1 MLAPRRWP
9 VRWRLAAVSAGL
21 TLVIL
26 IGFAFV
32 VGQLASDRLESDFE
46 NELSQS
52 AAALSGEVRIEPA
65 SIIAPTSV
73 QTPNLERMAMA
84 EGSAVRIVLSSGEP
98 LRTTAGAPDLG
109 PPRPGI
115 HRAGPFQVATV
126 PVLDSERR
134 VTSLYVQ
141 YARTRD
147 DLEATV
153 DRLWLF
159 LACGVI
165 AGTGLAAVAGLWV
178 AGRAMRPIASLT
190 ATAREIASTRDPSLR
205 IPKPESSDEVAELAE
220 TLDEMLRGL
229 DAARTETEAMVDAQR
244 EFVADASHEL
254 RTPLT
259 SVLANLELLQERL
272 ERTQGSDEDA
282 ETVAAALRSS
292 RRMRR
297 LVSDLL
303 LLARADAGRS
313 GARGPVDLAEVA
325 AEAVAE
331 ATPMAAGHRLE
342 LAAPEPVPLR
352 GNRDELHRLVL
363 NLVENGLRHTP
374 AGSEIEIA
382 AASRNGDA
390 VLEVS
395 DDGPGIPPDVS
406 DRVFSRFV
414 RLADTGAERVEAP
427 ADLAADAG
435 SGLGLAIVRAV
446 AEGHGGSVSVG
457 RSETGGARFIV
468 RLPTARA
475 TGRQPPYRPFTEPA

>member
-1 MLAPRRWP
+1 

-32 VGQLASDRLESDFE
+32 VGRLASDRLQSDFE
-46 NELSQS
+46 NELQRT
-52 AAALSGEVRIEPA
+52 AAAFSGEIEVQPGSILSAPAVRVPDLDRMTMTDGGEVR
-65 SIIAPTSV
+65 
-73 QTPNLERMAMA
+73 L
-84 EGSAVRIVLSSGEP
+84 VLSNGEP
-98 LRTTAGAPDLG
+98 FRSSEGAPDLG
-109 PPRPGI
+109 PPRPGLE
-115 HRAGPFQVATV
+115 RAGRFDVATV
-126 PVLDSERR
+126 PVLDSEQR
-134 VTSLYVQ
+134 VTPLYVQ
-141 YARTRD
+141 YARDRA
-147 DLEATV
+147 DLEATIG
-153 DRLWLF
+153 RLWLF

-178 AGRAMRPIASLT
+178 AARAMRPIASLT

-205 IPKPESSDEVAELAE
+205 IAKPESNDEVAELAQ
-220 TLDEMLRGL
+220 TLDEMLRAL
-229 DAARTETEAMVDAQR
+229 DAARGETEAMVEAQR
-244 EFVADASHEL
+244 EFLADASHEL

-272 ERTQGSDEDA
+272 EGAQDTDDA

-292 RRMRR
+292 HRMRR

-303 LLARADAGRS
+303 LLARADAGRQ
-313 GARGPVDLAEVA
+313 GTRGPLDLAEVA

-331 ATPMAAGHRLE
+331 ATPMAAGHRLDLE
-342 LAAPEPVPLR
+342 APGPVPLN

-374 AGSEIEIA
+374 PGSEIEIA

-395 DDGPGIPPDVS
+395 DDGPGIPPEVS
-406 DRVFSRFV
+406 DRIFSRFV
-414 RLADTGAERVEAP
+414 RLADSGAERVEAP
-427 ADLAADAG
+427 ADLAAEAG

-446 AEGHGGSVSVG
+446 AEGHGGSVSIG
-457 RSETGGARFIV
+457 SSNSGGARFTV
-468 RLPTARA
+468 TLPMAPTA
-475 TGRQPPYRPFTEPA
+475 EH